1 MFKGIDPPARG
12 EIALVR
18 MSDIGADCN
27 APRAAGFRHT
37 PVSWAKPAAVWCDVQ
52 LPWWF
57 FQNTQTI
64 LGISAEMSTPRVRLS
79 PQKSDPDT
87 INHAGIPSG
96 AALDKDEA
104 NEADDQY
111 GAGP

>member
-1 MFKGIDPPARG
+1 M
-12 EIALVR
+12 VR
-18 MSDIGADCN
+18 MSDFGAECN
-27 APRAAGFRHT
+27 ASRAAGFRHT

-52 LPWWF
+52 LPCRF

-64 LGISAEMSTPRVRLS
+64 LGIDAEMSTPRVRLS
-79 PQKSDPDT
+79 PQKSHPNT
-87 INHAGIPSG
+87 INHTGIPSS

-111 GAGP
+111 GACP